1 MIITGEGKLD
11 RQTIMGKT
19 ASGILAA
26 ARKHHIPVIALG
38 GCVENTKE
46 LIDAGF
52 LAAFSIL
59 PYPVTLEQAM
69 QKDFTLC
76 NIANTTEQVMRII
89 KNQAQ

>member
-1 MIITGEGKLD
+1 MIQKMLKYI
-11 RQTIMGKT
+11 Q
-19 ASGILAA
+19 
-26 ARKHHIPVIALG
+26 RKRD
-38 GCVENTKE
+38 ENMKE

-52 LAAFSIL
+52 LAVFSIL

-89 KNQAQ
+89 KN